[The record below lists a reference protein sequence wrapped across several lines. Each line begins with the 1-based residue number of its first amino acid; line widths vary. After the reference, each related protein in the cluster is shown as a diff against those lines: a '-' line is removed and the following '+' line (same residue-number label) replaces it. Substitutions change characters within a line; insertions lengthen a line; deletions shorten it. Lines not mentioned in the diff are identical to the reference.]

1 VQACDLGWRRPRRS
15 IVSIVDPVE
24 KRLAHPFYL
33 KMMGLNAVTNADALW
48 EDLVAAG
55 RGATE
60 DEVKRLLSPDHWR
73 PVVMGSWF
81 SLKFGRDQV
90 GDSLMDAVGL
100 CRGTLT
106 APSLTVAAATVIGRT
121 PCRPWSATSSGT
133 KNASTGRHHLLQP
146 SWSTWEPTPQSRPRI
161 VIELH
166 SRGCLKWLIGFARP
180 GRLRRPH
187 IGAVTLAVWRRKDAA
202 AESGLAARNGLV
214 VNCPCGSSARPRG
227 MGGVPGGFLG
237 ARGDMASR

>member
-1 VQACDLGWRRPRRS
+1 MQARDLGWRRPRRS

-48 EDLVAAG
+48 DDLVAAG

-60 DEVKRLLSPDHWR
+60 DEVKRLLAPDHWR

-90 GDSLMDAVGL
+90 GDSLIDAVGL

-106 APSLTVAAATVIGRT
+106 APSLTVAAATVIGEDAVPTLVSYIERDQERQYGAAPFVAAVVEHLGADTAVAPENRDRT
-121 PCRPWSATSSGT
+121 A
-133 KNASTGRHHLLQP
+133 L
-146 SWSTWEPTPQSRPRI
+146 
-161 VIELH
+161 
-166 SRGCLKWLIGFARP
+166 ARMLEVAD
-180 GRLRRPH
+180 RLR
-187 IGAVTLAVWRRKDAA
+187 
-202 AESGLAARNGLV
+202 
-214 VNCPCGSSARPRG
+214 SAWSP
-227 MGGVPGGFLG
+227 
-237 ARGDMASR
+237 A